1 MIEESP
7 RWVRGRLGG
16 ETVVDSKDVRLLYAP
31 GKVLPVW
38 LFPEQDVR
46 LDLVPAEAVKRHGEL
61 VHVEFDALDEWFEED
76 EPQIGHPPDPHHRID
91 VRRTSRRIRISIG
104 GRVVVDTMEAKALF
118 ETGLPVRW
126 YVAALRG
133 RRAARAERP
142 PLRLRLQGPRRPLRG
157 GRRAGRRL
165 DLRGP
170 PARRRCRVKGLI
182 AFYNERVDIEVDGEP
197 QERPRTQWSAQLAC
211 RPCPWA

>member
-1 MIEESP
+1 VIEESP
-7 RWVRGRLGG
+7 RWVRGRLGD
-16 ETVVDSKDVRLLYAP
+16 ETVVDSKRVRLYYAP

-46 LDLVPAEAVKRHGEL
+46 LELVPEEAVKRHGEL

-104 GRVVVDTMEAKALF
+104 GRVVADTTETAALF

-126 YVAALRG
+126 YMPRSEVSARLEPSGYRTVCAYKGHATHFDVAG
-133 RRAARAERP
+133 ERAVAWSYED
-142 PLRLRLQGPRRPLRG
+142 PLHDAAAV
-157 GRRAGRRL
+157 AGL
-165 DLRGP
+165 VCFFD
-170 PARRRCRVKGLI
+170 
-182 AFYNERVDIEVDGEP
+182 ERVDITLDGRP
-197 QERPRTQWSAQLAC
+197 QPRPRTPWS
-211 RPCPWA
+211 